1 MGPKWGVQLLRMA
14 IKGNAIMCPPAD
26 EKGKTSQK
34 PAETPFAELP
44 PVPDFESM
52 AQNMGKL
59 VEQAGKVTA
68 AYLKPIE
75 RGEAKTGQ
83 ADEASEMVK
92 VLGRVAERWVSDPQ
106 KIIEAQSSITSD
118 FLNLWSATL
127 KRLGG
132 EQVEPVIAPEKR
144 DARFADPE
152 WNTHPVFDFVKQ
164 AYLLTTRWAEG
175 MVEQADDLDPHTRD
189 KARFYVKQIAGAL
202 APSNFVAT
210 NPELLRETMAQNG
223 ENLVRGMKM
232 LAEDIEAGGGEL
244 KIRQSDAGAFQI
256 GVNIATTPGK
266 VIYRND
272 IIELI
277 QYAPATETV
286 LKRPLLIVPPWIN
299 KFYILDLNAEKSFI
313 RWCVAQGVSVFCI
326 SWVNPDH
333 RHALKDFESYMR
345 EGIFAALEAIEQVT
359 GEKQV
364 SSIGYCVGGT
374 LLGVTLAYMAATKD
388 KRIASATFFTTQVDF
403 SHAGE
408 LSVFVDE
415 DQIRAVEEQM
425 AERGY
430 LDGSR
435 MSGAF
440 NMLRPNDLIWS
451 YAVNNYLKGKA
462 PTAFDLLY
470 WNSDS
475 TRMPAANH
483 SFYLRNCYLENKLSK
498 GEMRVGGK
506 LLDLKKVTIPVY
518 NLATR
523 EDHIA
528 PAKSVF
534 LGSQTF
540 GGPVDYVMAGSGH
553 IAGVVNPPTKVK
565 YQYWTGPKPEG
576 AFEDWVKKTQEHPG
590 SWWPHWLAWLEKQAP
605 KRVKPRIPGDGPL
618 PALED
623 APGSYVKIKA

>member
-1 MGPKWGVQLLRMA
+1 MSR
-14 IKGNAIMCPPAD
+14 PAGS
-26 EKGKTSQK
+26 KGKGGSS
-34 PAETPFAELP
+34 PAEP
-44 PVPDFESM
+44 PVFDAPPLPDFDAM
-52 AQNMGKL
+52 AQNMGRL
-59 VEQAGKVTA
+59 VEEAGKVTA

-75 RGEAKTGQ
+75 RGEAKTGA

-106 KIIEAQSSITSD
+106 KILEAQASLTSD
-118 FLNLWSATL
+118 FLSLWSATL
-127 KRLGG
+127 KRLSG
-132 EQVEPVIAPEKR
+132 EPAAPVIEPEKR

-152 WNTHPVFDFVKQ
+152 WESHPVFDFVKQ
-164 AYLLTTRWAEG
+164 AYLLSSRWAES
-175 MVEQADDLDPHTRD
+175 MVDQADDLDAHTRE

-202 APSNFVAT
+202 SPSNFVMT

-232 LAEDIEAGGGEL
+232 LAEDVEAGGGEL
-244 KIRQSDAGAFQI
+244 KIRQSDNRAFEV

-277 QYAPATETV
+277 QYAPSTEKV

-299 KFYILDLNAEKSFI
+299 KFYVLDLNPEKSFI
-313 RWCVAQGVSVFCI
+313 RWCVAQGLSVFCI

-345 EGIFAALEAIEQVT
+345 EGIFAALEAIEQAT

-364 SSIGYCVGGT
+364 SAIGYCVGGT
-374 LLGVTLAYMAATKD
+374 LLGVTLAYMAAAQD

-403 SHAGE
+403 SKAGE

-415 DQIRAVEEQM
+415 SQIRAVEEQM

-430 LDGSR
+430 LDGAR
-435 MSGAF
+435 MAGAF

-483 SFYLRNCYLENKLSK
+483 SFYLRNCYLDNKLTK
-498 GEMRVGGK
+498 GEMRIGGK
-506 LLDLKKVTIPVY
+506 LLDLGKVTIPVY

-528 PAKSVF
+528 PANSVF
-534 LGSQTF
+534 IGSKAF

-553 IAGVVNPPTKVK
+553 IAGVVNPPNKVK
-565 YQYWTGPKPEG
+565 YQYWTGPQPKG
-576 AFEDWVKKTQEHPG
+576 IFEDWVKRAEEHPG
-590 SWWPHWLAWLEKQAP
+590 SWWPHWFAWLEEKAP
-605 KRVKPRIPGDGPL
+605 KQVKARVPGDGKL
-618 PALED
+618 KALED